1 MNFDETTRSRLL
13 AMSDD
18 ELKALIGAICEAA
31 GADKNKAAILQCNVG
46 GVRNA
51 FSNMSAADA
60 EKLLQSV
67 GKDRADE
74 IARILRGI

>member
-13 AMSDD
+13 AMNDA
-18 ELKALIGAICEAA
+18 ELKKLIGAICEAA
-31 GADKNKAAILQCNVG
+31 GGDKNKAAILQSNIEA
-46 GVRNA
+46 VRNA
-51 FSNMSAADA
+51 FSNMSASDA

-67 GKDRADE
+67 GKDKADE